1 MGLYGTQNL
10 ATSTVDEEAELLEL
24 FLYDDLYRC
33 DEQQIKEFVESDDC
47 KALVEAKAFR
57 KPMVIRL
64 SKEADATR
72 RTKIAAYRLAKQA
85 NDPLWNKFKLLT
97 AKRKEI
103 IAKIMKKYGN
113 KGGKQAV
120 KAQKAFIK
128 ASAHLP
134 AKASDNIR

>member
-1 MGLYGTQNL
+1 MSLYGTQNL
-10 ATSTVDEEAELLEL
+10 ATSTIDEEAELLEL
-24 FLYDDLYRC
+24 FLYDDLHRC
-33 DEQQIKEFVESDDC
+33 NEEQIKEFCESDEC

-64 SKEADATR
+64 SKEADSTR
-72 RTKIAAYRLAKQA
+72 RTKLAAYRLAKEA
-85 NDPLWNKFKLLT
+85 NDPLWDKFKLMT

-120 KAQKAFIK
+120 KAQKAYIK
-128 ASAHLP
+128 LSSKLP
-134 AKASDNIR
+134 AKASDNLR